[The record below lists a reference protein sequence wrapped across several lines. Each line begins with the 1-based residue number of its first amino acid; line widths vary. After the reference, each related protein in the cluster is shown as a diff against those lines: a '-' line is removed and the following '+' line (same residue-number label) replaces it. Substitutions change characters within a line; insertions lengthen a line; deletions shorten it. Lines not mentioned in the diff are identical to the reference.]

1 MNGER
6 PVATVRQIL
15 SRVSPLAQGHNTSIV
30 CSIRD
35 QSKEFVYREANRP
48 PDHLSLGYIELAT

>member
-15 SRVSPLAQGHNTSIV
+15 SLVFPFAQGDNTSIV
-30 CSIRD
+30 CSKRH
-35 QSKEFVYREANRP
+35 QCKEFVCREVDRP
-48 PDHLSLGYIELAT
+48 PNHLSVRLY